1 MPLVRLSSR
10 LMRSDGGLVSLR
22 LLYHMLYPALVLDI
36 RSPTSKHQR
45 ISVLPT
51 RLTSEKT
58 YLDVPSNK
66 SNLNM
71 SPVTS
76 QLPISKNIF
85 HTVFALD

>member
-1 MPLVRLSSR
+1 MEGWFPLGSCIIYYTQLCYSTYVLS
-10 LMRSDGGLVSLR
+10 
-22 LLYHMLYPALVLDI
+22 A
-36 RSPTSKHQR
+36 TSKYQR

-71 SPVTS
+71 SPVTI